1 MERDRQYKLSVVWK
15 TMDTASRIDFLDG
28 SQQYFL
34 PRVKLE
40 KDENGTYS
48 LLDTAVDI
56 YRPYEDSFVEYAY
69 ECGLRALSDALCY
82 SYHFDKLE
90 TLQSNEKDA
99 TEASID
105 RHKSALNGFNLN
117 KVIHINQ
124 IKSNYGNKQRKDSEA
139 IQEV

>member
-1 MERDRQYKLSVVWK
+1 MDRNRQYKLSVVWK
-15 TMDTASRIDFLDG
+15 TMDKESRIDFLDD

-34 PRVKLE
+34 PRLKLE
-40 KDENGTYS
+40 KDADGTYN

-69 ECGLRALSDALCY
+69 EHGLRALSDALCY
-82 SYHFDKLE
+82 SYHFDRLE
-90 TLQSNEKDA
+90 MLQNNEKDV

-105 RHKSALNGFNLN
+105 RHKKALNGFNLN

-124 IKSNYGNKQRKDSEA
+124 IKSNYGNFTKTEQNSAR
-139 IQEV
+139 V

>member
-1 MERDRQYKLSVVWK
+1 MERNRQYKLSVVWK
-15 TMDTASRIDFLDG
+15 TMDKASRIDFLDG

-34 PRVKLE
+34 PRLKLE
-40 KDENGTYS
+40 KDTNGKYV
-48 LLDTAVDI
+48 LLDTAVEI
-56 YRPYEDSFVEYAY
+56 YRHYEDSFVEYAY

-90 TLQSNEKDA
+90 SLQNNEKDA

-124 IKSNYGNKQRKDSEA
+124 IKSNYGNFTKTEQDSA
-139 IQEV
+139 RV